1 MYADISMFFFTRM
14 LNMACGKVSIR
25 REINSTITFNNSV
38 IFVSIRRIAG
48 QLHCN
53 NIYTL
58 INEVEKSLRGLA
70 RQKD

>member
-1 MYADISMFFFTRM
+1 
-14 LNMACGKVSIR
+14 MARGKVSIR
-25 REINSTITFNNSV
+25 REINSTIIINSSV

-53 NIYTL
+53 SIYSL

-70 RQKD
+70 REKN